1 MGFFSGTK
9 NMLKRPGNI
18 AQFNEIESIIGEY
31 RRSEDEKKVVLDTD
45 YNEMSEVMVFTPEF
59 FYNLETSFPAMAQ
72 AFPTYDCEIKVV
84 SADTFDAAGGDLTPV
99 SVKKKFETDEETE
112 APAESVDEVLG
123 ADGGDVSSGAS
134 GDVDASDGGAD
145 SVSDASDSGEG
156 AVVDASIMSDG
167 ADADASNS
175 GEGAVVDA
183 SILSDGAVVDAS
195 NSSDGAV
202 VDASILSD
210 GADADAS
217 NSSDGAVVDASSAE
231 STELVASGE
240 AEVHENI
247 SEYKTL
253 VLNFASGAK
262 PGGGVESGASAQEEA
277 LCRRSTLYASI
288 SSETANEMYR
298 MNRLLGPVDY
308 LDYMLLSP
316 SVTVMFDTKFK
327 LLENPFKT
335 AVLTAPAVPLNRDGI
350 KIPNDYVRYVMRK
363 RIRNIMRI
371 SAMNGYDRLV
381 LGAWGCGA
389 YGHDAMNIATYFR
402 EILIDED
409 YKKFFKEIV
418 FAIYAKDEKKDYNF
432 QTFSKVLA
440 PDYVKEPPKFIG
452 FLQPNKEYGFLSN
465 SFRCEFTDNNGVKY
479 TSVDQYLM
487 YQKALTFND
496 EEAAKRIIAVNDPAV
511 VRDFGRKVRN
521 YDDEIWKG
529 KRQLILNDAIQ
540 MKFSQNAGLQEML
553 VNTGDA
559 LLAECNP
566 HEATYGIGVSI
577 FTKGIDNKENW
588 DGANLTGH
596 TLMNYRDKVKGTY
609 SV

>member
-123 ADGGDVSSGAS
+123 ADGSDASSGAS

-145 SVSDASDSGEG
+145 SVSDASDS
-156 AVVDASIMSDG
+156 S
-167 ADADASNS
+167 
-175 GEGAVVDA
+175 EGAVVDA
-183 SILSDGAVVDAS
+183 SILSDGAVADAS

-202 VDASILSD
+202 VDASIL
-210 GADADAS
+210 
-217 NSSDGAVVDASSAE
+217 SDGAVVDASSAE

-487 YQKALTFND
+487 YQKALIFND

-540 MKFSQNAGLQEML
+540 MKFSQNAGLQGML

>member
-123 ADGGDVSSGAS
+123 ADGGEASSGAS

-145 SVSDASDSGEG
+145 SV
-156 AVVDASIMSDG
+156 
-167 ADADASNS
+167 
-175 GEGAVVDA
+175 
-183 SILSDGAVVDAS
+183 L
-195 NSSDGAV
+195 
-202 VDASILSD
+202 
-210 GADADAS
+210 DAS

-231 STELVASGE
+231 STELVVSGE

-316 SVTVMFDTKFK
+316 SVTVMYDTKFK

-371 SAMNGYDRLV
+371 SAMNGYDRLI

-540 MKFSQNAGLQEML
+540 MKFSQNADLQGML

>member
-45 YNEMSEVMVFTPEF
+45 YNEMSEVMVFTPEL

-112 APAESVDEVLG
+112 APAGSVDEISDADGGDASEESVDEVLG
-123 ADGGDVSSGAS
+123 ADGSDASSGAS
-134 GDVDASDGGAD
+134 GDGDASDGASD

-156 AVVDASIMSDG
+156 AVVDASI
-167 ADADASNS
+167 
-175 GEGAVVDA
+175 
-183 SILSDGAVVDAS
+183 LSDGAV
-195 NSSDGAV
+195 
-202 VDASILSD
+202 
-210 GADADAS
+210 ADAS
-217 NSSDGAVVDASSAE
+217 NSSDGAVVDAASAE

-432 QTFSKVLA
+432 QTFSKLLA

-540 MKFSQNAGLQEML
+540 MKFSQNAGLQGML